1 MEDKEKREARRWLS
15 RQLAWEA
22 NLERLVTEWEKE
34 QGVRPNSSSRAR
46 TKPRRLRQETGLP
59 LEKPAA

>member
-1 MEDKEKREARRWLS
+1 MEDKGKIEARRWLS

-22 NLERLVTEWEKE
+22 TLDRLVGAWEKE
-34 QGVRPNSSSRAR
+34 QGVERHPSSRAR
-46 TKPRRLRQETGLP
+46 RRGERAPGLP